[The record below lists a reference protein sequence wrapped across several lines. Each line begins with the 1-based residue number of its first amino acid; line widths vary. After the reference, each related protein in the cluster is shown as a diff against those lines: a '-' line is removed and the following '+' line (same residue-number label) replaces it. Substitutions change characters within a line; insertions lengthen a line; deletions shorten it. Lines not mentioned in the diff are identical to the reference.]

1 MQYPFLAQEY
11 VALALIKAKS
21 EIFHENFITTSELN
35 QFTMLMQSKF
45 NERQLETAIVHNLN
59 PEDFNVKNGIITT
72 TDRCCYDLV
81 MLSCDMLN
89 IMTDESLILNFF
101 MSVEER
107 RMAIL
112 ENLQT
117 KYSKIQEI
125 GKVLSRV
132 LTKDK

>member
-1 MQYPFLAQEY
+1 
-11 VALALIKAKS
+11 
-21 EIFHENFITTSELN
+21 
-35 QFTMLMQSKF
+35 
-45 NERQLETAIVHNLN
+45 
-59 PEDFNVKNGIITT
+59 
-72 TDRCCYDLV
+72 
-81 MLSCDMLN
+81 
-89 IMTDESLILNFF
+89 

-117 KYSKIQEI
+117 KNSKIQEN